1 MWPQNKVEPGR
12 LFQLPGIEPAEIG
25 RASLVGQPVHLLSPL
40 VASTYL
46 LVGLAGVEFSD
57 HQKYTFKWA
66 FILCM
71 IFLGCGLLMGLYPLY
86 SVAG

>member
-40 VASTYL
+40 VTSTYL

-66 FILCM
+66 FIL
-71 IFLGCGLLMGLYPLY
+71 
-86 SVAG
+86 